1 MLVLVFFILRPFM
14 TAILFS
20 IVVTYIFYPFY
31 RFLNKR
37 LKNKNLSALIVVI
50 LVILVITL
58 PLFFTLNAV
67 SREARINY
75 LLIKQKITSGKIFDV
90 QCKASDAQL
99 CKLIT
104 SVEGIMQDPHTR
116 YYLETGI
123 QRITEY
129 LVNNTSNFLLS
140 IPLTVLNFFVVILL
154 IFYLSRDG
162 ESLLNKFMDLSP
174 LRRGHQLRIIGKF
187 KEVIR
192 AVVYGHIIIAIIGGI
207 ITVIGFYLANV
218 AAPILWGLVVIL
230 LAFIPFIGPPVVWI
244 PAFLI
249 KISEGAN
256 LQATIILIVGVILMF
271 TDYFLK
277 PKVVGDRAKI
287 HPVLVL
293 FGAIG
298 GLMIFGF
305 IGVLVGPVVIAL
317 LVTLLQIYKEEHIP
331 LVS

>member
-20 IVVTYIFYPFY
+20 IVITYIFYPLC
-31 RFLNKR
+31 RFLNRR

-50 LVILVITL
+50 VVILVVTL

-90 QCKASDAQL
+90 ECKVNNAQWCRL
-99 CKLIT
+99 TNNI
-104 SVEGIMQDPHTR
+104 EGLLQDPHTR

-129 LVNNTSNFLLS
+129 LVNNTSKFLLS
-140 IPLTVLNFFVVILL
+140 IPLTVLNFFIVVLL

-162 ESLLNKFMDLSP
+162 ESFLNKFMDLSP

-192 AVVYGHIIIAIIGGI
+192 AVVYGHIIIAIMGGI

-249 KISEGAN
+249 KFSEGAT
-256 LQATIILIVGVILMF
+256 LQAVIILVVGIILIF

-293 FGAIG
+293 FGAVG

-331 LVS
+331 LIS